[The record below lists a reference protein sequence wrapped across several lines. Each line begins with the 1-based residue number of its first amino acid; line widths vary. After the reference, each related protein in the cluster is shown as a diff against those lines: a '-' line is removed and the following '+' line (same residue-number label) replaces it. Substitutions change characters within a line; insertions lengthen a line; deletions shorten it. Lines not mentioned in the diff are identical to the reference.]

1 MKIIQLAIKV
11 LLKFRLY
18 FIINLLGLVLSL
30 TCGMILIR
38 YIHQELTTD
47 YYIKDLD
54 RTFVLVREYQN
65 QPPHLSGYTEPSND
79 PGFVDVLEDSAVDI
93 HTTVIPDD
101 KSDII
106 VNDQRYT
113 IDALITDTTFL
124 KIIPFPLL
132 VGTNKFQAVTDVIIT
147 KKLAQRLFGNNDPL
161 GKTLI
166 HSTGETLTVVGVLA
180 EPATKSS
187 ITFDMLISI
196 DLRRHWSRMEFN
208 IIKLFPN
215 TDIKKLNT
223 KYGDYAPVRS
233 YGGVH
238 SRLQFFPLKDLYM
251 DTNIGYIGMENSI
264 LYKGNYRNIIILSV
278 VVILL
283 FIIGFFNY
291 TNIYTVLMLNRA
303 REFGMKKVFGAGVW
317 KVFGQIWTENF
328 LLTLVALIVVWSLV
342 ELTNGLIEM
351 VLAIP
356 IRSDLTFDFL
366 LSTIILFG
374 FPFLITV
381 HPAMKYNSAP
391 PITSL
396 RSVNINGQSVVSRIM
411 FLSLQYIVTFFIV
424 IVSLFFMKQLNYML
438 TADLGYRT
446 KDIIKCTFLTFD
458 KAFDTSPEE
467 SDKKRDKE
475 KHIDQIIKQKMN
487 ESTLFDHW
495 TRGSFPNALSPNIPI
510 KKDNNEYKK
519 VAYASINNT
528 YINMFGF
535 QLLEGRLWDDT
546 EDESL
551 QYRMLINETAK
562 KLFDIKD
569 ISSEYLQP
577 ERRLWWSSMAEGM
590 DKNPPYE
597 IVGVIKDFKANHLSK
612 ANVPLIIV
620 YEEEGWLY
628 NPVIASIKSGKRN
641 EAIAFLKDLHTELMG
656 KGDFEYSF
664 LEDEIA
670 AQYKEDKQVSRIYMI
685 FALIAIF
692 ISCLGLYGLSL
703 FDIRQRYREIALRKV
718 NGASGKDIIR
728 LLQRKYFYILAISF
742 LVAIPVSYLVII
754 KYLEGFAYKTP
765 VSWWLFAIAGGF
777 VTVISYLT
785 LNIQI
790 KKAIKINPAEVIK
803 GE

>member
-1 MKIIQLAIKV
+1 
-11 LLKFRLY
+11 
-18 FIINLLGLVLSL
+18 
-30 TCGMILIR
+30 
-38 YIHQELTTD
+38 
-47 YYIKDLD
+47 
-54 RTFVLVREYQN
+54 
-65 QPPHLSGYTEPSND
+65 
-79 PGFVDVLEDSAVDI
+79 
-93 HTTVIPDD
+93 
-101 KSDII
+101 
-106 VNDQRYT
+106 
-113 IDALITDTTFL
+113 
-124 KIIPFPLL
+124 
-132 VGTNKFQAVTDVIIT
+132 
-147 KKLAQRLFGNNDPL
+147 
-161 GKTLI
+161 
-166 HSTGETLTVVGVLA
+166 
-180 EPATKSS
+180 
-187 ITFDMLISI
+187 
-196 DLRRHWSRMEFN
+196 
-208 IIKLFPN
+208 
-215 TDIKKLNT
+215 
-223 KYGDYAPVRS
+223 
-233 YGGVH
+233 
-238 SRLQFFPLKDLYM
+238 
-251 DTNIGYIGMENSI
+251 
-264 LYKGNYRNIIILSV
+264 
-278 VVILL
+278 
-283 FIIGFFNY
+283 
-291 TNIYTVLMLNRA
+291 
-303 REFGMKKVFGAGVW
+303 
-317 KVFGQIWTENF
+317 
-328 LLTLVALIVVWSLV
+328 
-342 ELTNGLIEM
+342 
-351 VLAIP
+351 
-356 IRSDLTFDFL
+356 
-366 LSTIILFG
+366 
-374 FPFLITV
+374 
-381 HPAMKYNSAP
+381 
-391 PITSL
+391 
-396 RSVNINGQSVVSRIM
+396 
-411 FLSLQYIVTFFIV
+411 
-424 IVSLFFMKQLNYML
+424 
-438 TADLGYRT
+438 
-446 KDIIKCTFLTFD
+446 
-458 KAFDTSPEE
+458 
-467 SDKKRDKE
+467 
-475 KHIDQIIKQKMN
+475 
-487 ESTLFDHW
+487 
-495 TRGSFPNALSPNIPI
+495 
-510 KKDNNEYKK
+510 
-519 VAYASINNT
+519 
-528 YINMFGF
+528 MFGF